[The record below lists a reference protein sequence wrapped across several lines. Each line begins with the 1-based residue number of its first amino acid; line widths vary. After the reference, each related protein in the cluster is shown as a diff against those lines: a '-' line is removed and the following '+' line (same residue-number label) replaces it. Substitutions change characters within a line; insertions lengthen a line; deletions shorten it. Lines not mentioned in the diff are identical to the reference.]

1 MRASGPPFTGHY
13 STPSLIHRE
22 LCKCGWMWADECKK
36 LEKCGLNQGMPKYEE
51 TTGSAGKSMK
61 WRDYY
66 DQVVH
71 EPTAEDWDNYESRE
85 QASCEYDNTI
95 FDFRGAENFPKP
107 KGYEEASKNFKWD
120 EEKENWVKVEGP
132 PVVHTPYEFLP
143 ENSVDL
149 GKVCRDVVEDLVKD
163 SKSTQVGGTHY
174 AEMSV
179 QPWDAMRAW
188 MSPEEYTGYHVGTVL
203 GYLSRHKKK
212 GGLTDIQKAK
222 HHLEELIR
230 YFEVDEEYPY

>member
-1 MRASGPPFTGHY
+1 MILRASGPPFVN
-13 STPSLIHRE
+13 
-22 LCKCGWMWADECKK
+22 LCECGWKRASDCNSHPEHCC
-36 LEKCGLNQGMPKYEE
+36 LVLGIPKYDED
-51 TTGSAGKSMK
+51 K
-61 WRDYY
+61 D
-66 DQVVH
+66 VV
-71 EPTAEDWDNYESRE
+71 
-85 QASCEYDNTI
+85 

-120 EEKENWVKVEGP
+120 EEKENWVKVEEP
-132 PVVHTPYEFLP
+132 LVVHTPYESLP

-230 YFEVDEEYPY
+230 YFEVDEEYPW